1 VAKHV
6 TKQAA
11 ALAWPLTS
19 AWWPWAVAKAWQAN
33 PKGCL
38 LVVPP
43 VGVSPAGLVRDVAAL
58 LGAGQGGGVV
68 VNFPAWDVQPYD
80 RLGPSGAVVGQRLA
94 VRAALQSG
102 WQGIVVASVPALGVL
117 EAPLSARPVG
127 LQLGDRLDLRKLM
140 TDLVALGYRRVALVD
155 AVGQFAV
162 RGGIVDMWP
171 AAEHLPLRLELFD
184 DEVERLQWFNPADQ
198 RGAEPVVGAVQVGP
212 ATPAQLDLAGIER
225 FRQQWRSHFAQAT
238 EDALY
243 QTISSGQWHPAAGQF
258 LPWFHAAP
266 LELLLGSLPKDT
278 RTLLGP
284 DVVGQTADWGSTVQ
298 ENYLRRSALPGEAG
312 RALAPELLYAPESV
326 LLGTL
331 QRWPVAEV
339 LQPWPRAHSL
349 PLHNRH
355 AATQQAV
362 QDCVTRVKEGWAV
375 HLTAPSHDALQLMLR
390 ALEGEGLPAPHLLEA
405 ATDWRAKGLHAV
417 VSGLGQG
424 WVDGAAKQLVLTAG
438 DVFGARM
445 GSGAPANKRRAAGDL
460 LAHFAELRLDDYV
473 VHEDHGIGRFGGLTT
488 LVLDG
493 AAQDFLK
500 LFYADDDRLLVPVEN
515 LAVLSRYKGAEGHVS
530 LDKLGTGSWEN
541 RKAKVKADLL
551 EMAEELLAT
560 AAARALAD
568 RPPIGTGAGMYAEF
582 CAGFPHDLTE
592 DQAKAMAEVEHD
604 LSEGAPM
611 DRLVVGD
618 VGFGKTEVAL
628 RAAFLV
634 AQQGRQVAV
643 VCPTTLL
650 ARQHEALFRERF
662 AGFPMRVAALSR
674 LVPSTVAKQVKA
686 ELSIGKVD
694 IVIGTHALLS
704 KELAF
709 SDLGLVV
716 IDEEQRFGVAH
727 KERLKNL
734 RGAVDVLTLTATPI
748 PRTLQLAVGGIRQL
762 SLITTA
768 PVDRSPVQ
776 THLLPWDG
784 PTLQGAI
791 ERELARGGQ
800 VYVVAPQVSDL
811 PKLEDDLRA
820 LVPQMKLG
828 VAHGQMPESQLEA
841 VVGAFY
847 EGSLNVLLATTIIE
861 SGLDVPNA
869 NTLIV
874 ARADRFGLAQLYQ
887 LRGRVGRSTRQAFAY
902 VLLPD
907 GGLTPDA
914 ARRLEVLQRL
924 DTLGA
929 GFTLASHDMDLR
941 GFGNLLGKQQS
952 GQVRDI
958 GFELYTKLLQEAV
971 RKAQMRPRAAGS
983 AVTAVT
989 APVAPTGEVPTLRA
1003 ETVVLKL
1010 GVTYLLPETYV
1021 PEEPVR
1027 LGLYRRLAALTTR
1040 EEVPAFGLEL
1050 ADRFGPLPPEVEALL
1065 EVVQLRNR
1073 AAALNLCKIEVGD
1086 KAVVLTLAKR
1096 RFAEPQK
1103 LMAFLQSM
1111 QGVWTVRADQALV
1124 VHRAVGQ
1131 GRARLAGVGAML
1143 GQLEN
1148 LLRPPS

>member
-1 VAKHV
+1 MP
-6 TKQAA
+6 
-11 ALAWPLTS
+11 WPLTT

-33 PKGCL
+33 PTGCL

-43 VGVSPAGLVRDVAAL
+43 VGVSPAALVRDVAAL
-58 LGAGQGGGVV
+58 LGAGKHGSMVV
-68 VNFPAWDVQPYD
+68 EFPAWDVQPFD
-80 RLGPSGAVVGQRLA
+80 RLGPSSAVVGQRLA
-94 VRAALQSG
+94 LRAALRSG

-117 EAPLSARPVG
+117 EAPLSAAPLTLTTG
-127 LQLGDRLDLRKLM
+127 GRLDVRKLL
-140 TDLVALGYRRVALVD
+140 TDVVGLGYRRVALVE

-162 RGGIVDMWP
+162 RGGIVDVWP
-171 AAEHLPLRLELFD
+171 AAESLPVRLELLD
-184 DEVERLQWFNPADQ
+184 DEIERLQWFNPADQ
-198 RGAEPVVGAVQVGP
+198 RSSERVRTVQVGP
-212 ATPAQLDLAGIER
+212 ATPATLDLAGIER

-266 LELLLGSLPKDT
+266 LEPVLGSLPKAT

-284 DVVGQTADWGSTVQ
+284 DVAGQCAAWGAMVAEHHQ
-298 ENYLRRSALPGEAG
+298 RRCALPGEAG
-312 RALAPELLYAPESV
+312 RALDPALLFAPESA

-331 QRWPVAEV
+331 QGWAVASV
-339 LQPWPRAHSL
+339 IHDVPQPWPRAHAFTAT
-349 PLHNRH
+349 NRH
-355 AATQQAV
+355 AATQAAAKEALA
-362 QDCVTRVKEGWAV
+362 RAREGWAV
-375 HLTAPSHDALQLMLR
+375 QLTAPSEGALQLMLR
-390 ALEGEGLPAPHLLEA
+390 ALESEGLPAPSRPPEPA
-405 ATDWRAKGLHAV
+405 WGAKGLHAF

-424 WVDGAAKQLVLTAG
+424 WVDAVAKQLVLTAG
-438 DVFGARM
+438 DVFGQRM
-445 GSGAPANKRRAAGDL
+445 GSGAPTAKRRTAGDL
-460 LAHFAELRLDDYV
+460 LAHFAELRLADYV
-473 VHEDHGIGRFGGLTT
+473 VHEEHGIGQFGGLTT

-500 LFYADDDRLLVPVEN
+500 LLYADGDRLLVPVEN
-515 LAVLSRYKGAEGHVS
+515 LAVLSRYKGAEGQVS
-530 LDKLGTGSWEN
+530 LDKLGTGAWEN

-551 EMAEELLAT
+551 AMAEELLAT

-568 RPPIGTGAGMYAEF
+568 RPPVGTGAGLYAEF

-592 DQAKAMAEVEHD
+592 DQARAIAEVEGD
-604 LSEGAPM
+604 LAEGAPM

-662 AGFPMRVAALSR
+662 AGFPMRIAALSR
-674 LVPSTVAKQVKA
+674 LVPTATAKQVKA
-686 ELSIGKVD
+686 ALSIGKID
-694 IVIGTHALLS
+694 IVIGTHALLG
-704 KELAF
+704 KELKFA
-709 SDLGLVV
+709 DLGLVV

-727 KERLKNL
+727 KERLKTL
-734 RGAVDVLTLTATPI
+734 RGTKGNGHVDGQVVDVLTLTATPI

-762 SLITTA
+762 SLITTP
-768 PVDRSPVQ
+768 PVDRMAVQ

-820 LVPQMKLG
+820 LVPKLRLG
-828 VAHGQMPESQLEA
+828 VAHGQLPESQLEK
-841 VVGAFY
+841 VIGDFY
-847 EGSLNVLLATTIIE
+847 EGALDVLLATTIIE

-902 VLLPD
+902 VLLPP
-907 GGLTPDA
+907 GGLAPDA

-952 GQVRDI
+952 GQIRDI

-971 RKAQMRPRAAGS
+971 RKAQMKPRAVPGML
-983 AVTAVT
+983 
-989 APVAPTGEVPTLRA
+989 PVPVLEAGEVPTLRT

-1010 GVTYLLPETYV
+1010 GVTYLLPEAYV

-1027 LGLYRRLAALTTR
+1027 LGLYRRLAALAGAD
-1040 EEVPAFGLEL
+1040 EVAAFGAEL
-1050 ADRFGPLPPEVEALL
+1050 ADRFGPLPPEVAALL
-1065 EVVQLRNR
+1065 TVVALRNR

-1111 QGVWTVRADQALV
+1111 RGVWTVRPDQALV

-1131 GRARLAGVGAML
+1131 GQARLAGVGAML
-1143 GQLEN
+1143 GELEKVLN
-1148 LLRPPS
+1148 S